1 MYALRDWFSHTCAK
15 RNHAFERGL
24 IYGVLGNI
32 KWFSALHHILLF
44 AAGCASAA
52 KQHSTR
58 HVYVCTSCPLP
69 CTFRPLLPASYSYL
83 SCLLH
88 LDPSQA
94 LGLMERTAPSGT
106 MSGSTKKNAA
116 LSSES
121 TSDCY
126 SVTHGNSSVF
136 FFFRKRS
143 RAAPCLYWRE
153 STRGST
159 GRMGK
164 VRDCNSVRNTS
175 SRRAQCLS
183 CLPRDTTANAGTPGD

>member
-116 LSSES
+116 SHQNRRVIAIQLPTVIVVYFFSFES
-121 TSDCY
+121 AVEQRLVCIGENPRAVALGGWEKCGTAIRLEIPAADA
-126 SVTHGNSSVF
+126 
-136 FFFRKRS
+136 RS
-143 RAAPCLYWRE
+143 A
-153 STRGST
+153 
-159 GRMGK
+159 
-164 VRDCNSVRNTS
+164 
-175 SRRAQCLS
+175 
-183 CLPRDTTANAGTPGD
+183 